1 MCSFCLINN
10 QLTLRDQLAEIW
22 RVRSQPAPPRR
33 PQPPII
39 RWNYPEY
46 LCWRYITLPQF
57 VFQKEKAF
65 SLSSSK
71 TSASFEDRK
80 WEADIPWIKSER
92 TCTRRLRADVC
103 NNNSANVKSL
113 SAEVTAPAKAD
124 AQTPPQPKDS
134 DGKKCSFKTI
144 RRKGNRD
151 FVFGPNRWSNKSPA
165 ASENQRGFT
174 PCLRPHTLQPNV
186 WLLNPLTLALYNN
199 TLGPG
204 LQSRLNCVWIR
215 DGVSDDTDIKA
226 ISFSPPACCE
236 LPLPRQQCHCLLVV

>member
-1 MCSFCLINN
+1 MESEVTAC
-10 QLTLRDQLAEIW
+10 
-22 RVRSQPAPPRR
+22 PPPRR

-65 SLSSSK
+65 SLWSSK

-124 AQTPPQPKDS
+124 AQTPPQPKDG

-151 FVFGPNRWSNKSPA
+151 FVFGPNRWSNNSPA
-165 ASENQRGFT
+165 GSENQRGFT
-174 PCLRPHTLQPNV
+174 PRLRPHTLQPNV
-186 WLLNPLTLALYNN
+186 WLEWILSHWLCTITHLGQASSPDQIVSELGTEYLIIPISKRSPFLRQHAASCRCQGNSVTVYLSCKVKLSNWAKAVFLT
-199 TLGPG
+199 
-204 LQSRLNCVWIR
+204 
-215 DGVSDDTDIKA
+215 
-226 ISFSPPACCE
+226 
-236 LPLPRQQCHCLLVV
+236 